1 MDEIE
6 DMNDLLSKNAQMN
19 NSKIRKSKLKLRI
32 LAVCL
37 VLMFFLISSF
47 VVVAMFAENVYIYTG
62 VEGPSMKPTINADA
76 PNDSEPYDYA
86 YVNTYQQGTY
96 GDIIVV
102 KHTSSSGVT
111 KYVIKRLIAMAGD
124 TVKID
129 NTDPFKT
136 KVYVNDVLLEEDYL
150 ASTNQKFRGIGNSL
164 NSEAGI
170 TEITI
175 KEGYIF
181 YMGDNRNNSEDC
193 RNYSYLDE
201 PYCEKVENIVGRVDY
216 IVPHDQVEF
225 GDGKDAER
233 FWNGMKEIINR
244 IF

>member
-62 VEGPSMKPTINADA
+62 VEGQSMMPTINADA
-76 PNDSEPYDYA
+76 PQNYSGPYDYA
-86 YVNTYQQGTY
+86 YVNTYQKGTY

-102 KHTSSSGVT
+102 KHTSRDGET

-124 TVKID
+124 TVRID
-129 NTDPFKT
+129 ISDPLQS
-136 KVYVNDVLLEEDYL
+136 KVYVNGVLLQEDYL
-150 ASTNQKFRGIGNSL
+150 SEDNKKMKKGIGNS
-164 NSEAGI
+164 I
-170 TEITI
+170 DKEITI
-175 KEGYIF
+175 KEGYVF
-181 YMGDNRNNSEDC
+181 YMGDNRNNSDDC
-193 RNYSYLDE
+193 RSYDYLEE